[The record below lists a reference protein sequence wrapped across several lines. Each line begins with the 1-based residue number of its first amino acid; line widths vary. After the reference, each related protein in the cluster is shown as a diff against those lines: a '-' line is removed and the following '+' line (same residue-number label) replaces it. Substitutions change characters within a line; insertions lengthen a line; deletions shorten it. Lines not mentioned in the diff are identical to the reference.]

1 MQAVP
6 TTTVSILRGTV
17 TTEFGDTVASRA
29 PYLTGIPASLIER
42 TRTGISQ
49 TDQSFRVYRYS
60 VCRLPYGTDVK
71 DTDQVKDESTGSVY
85 TIASVS
91 VNANP
96 VVQQDLRLDL
106 QRTN

>member
-6 TTTVSILRGTV
+6 TTTVSVLRGTTV
-17 TTEFGDTVASRA
+17 TEFGDTVDSGAV
-29 PYLTGIPASLIER
+29 YLSGIPASLIER
-42 TRTGISQ
+42 SRTGISQ
-49 TDQSFRVYRYS
+49 TDEALRVYRYL

-71 DTDQVKDESTGSVY
+71 DTDQIKDESTGEVY
-85 TIASVS
+85 SIASVS

-106 QRTN
+106 KRTN